1 MVRSDLKT
9 WILPALIA
17 LILWGFWGFLPKV
30 ATRYI
35 NPQSV
40 LVFQAVGSAIV
51 GLGVLLAVRDQVQWQ
66 ATGAFWAIVTG
77 LFGML
82 GSLFFIRAISHGK
95 VTTIVTITA
104 LYPLISIVLAL
115 IFLKEPFSLK
125 QGLGIIF
132 ALTALVL
139 FSI

>member
-1 MVRSDLKT
+1 MKS

-35 NPQSV
+35 DPPSA
-40 LVFQAVGSAIV
+40 LVYQAIGATIV
-51 GLGVLLAVRDQVQWQ
+51 GLGVLLSVRNQIQWQ
-66 ATGAFWAIVTG
+66 VNGAFWALLTG

-82 GSLFFIRAISHGK
+82 GSLFFLQAVSRGK
-95 VTTIVTITA
+95 VTTIVTMTA

-115 IFLKEPFSLK
+115 IFLKVPFSFR
-125 QGLGIIF
+125 QGLGVF
-132 ALTALVL
+132 CALMALIL

>member
-1 MVRSDLKT
+1 LKT

-17 LILWGFWGFLPKV
+17 LFLWGFWGFLPKV

-35 NPQSV
+35 DPQSV
-40 LVFQAVGSAIV
+40 LVFQAIGSVIV
-51 GLGVLLAVRDQVQWQ
+51 GLGVLFSVRDQIQWQ

-82 GSLFFIRAISHGK
+82 GSLFFLQAVNRGK
-95 VTTIVTITA
+95 VTAVVTMTA
-104 LYPLISIVLAL
+104 LYPLISIILAL
-115 IFLKEPFSLK
+115 IFLKEPFTLK
-125 QGLGIIF
+125 QGLGVIC
-132 ALTALVL
+132 ALTALIL

>member
-1 MVRSDLKT
+1 MKS

-35 NPQSV
+35 DPSSA
-40 LVFQAVGSAIV
+40 LVYQAIGGTIV
-51 GLGVLLAVRDQVQWQ
+51 GLGVLLSVRSQIQWQ
-66 ATGAFWAIVTG
+66 AVGAFWAILTG

-82 GSLFFIRAISHGK
+82 GSLFFLQAISRGK
-95 VTTIVTITA
+95 VTTIVTMTA

-115 IFLKEPFSLK
+115 IFLKEPFSFR
-125 QGLGIIF
+125 QGLGVF
-132 ALTALVL
+132 CALMALIL